1 MNNAVF
7 GKTMENVRKR
17 RDIKLV
23 TIDKRRNQL
32 VLERKYPRNKIFFR
46 KLFSNRNEKKNKIKN
61 ESAGITWHNAMSILD
76 ISKTLIYEFRYDYIQ
91 QKNQNKAKLYCL
103 NTESFIIYIKT
114 EDFDKDIDVEKW
126 FDTSNYS
133 KYNKR
138 PLPIS
143 MNKTVIEL
151 PKVELGEEIVKEFV
165 TLRAKSFLLN
175 G

>member
-32 VLERKYPRNKIFFR
+32 VLERNYPGNKILFR
-46 KLFSNRNEKKNKIKN
+46 KLFSNRNEKKKIKN

-76 ISKTLIYEFRYDYIQ
+76 ISKTLIYEFWYDYIQ
-91 QKNQNKAKLYCL
+91 QNNQNKAKLYCL

-126 FDTSNYS
+126 FDTSNYNE
-133 KYNKR
+133 YNKR

-143 MNKTVIEL
+143 MNKTVTKL
-151 PKVELGEEIVKEFV
+151 PKV
-165 TLRAKSFLLN
+165 
-175 G
+175 

>member
-76 ISKTLIYEFRYDYIQ
+76 ISKTLIYEFWYDYIQ

-103 NTESFIIYIKT
+103 NTESLIIYIKT

-133 KYNKR
+133 EYNKR
-138 PLPIS
+138 LLPIS
-143 MNKTVIEL
+143 MNKTVTEP
-151 PKVELGEEIVKEFV
+151 PKVELGGEIIKEFV
-165 TLRAKSFLLN
+165 TRRAKTFLLN

>member
-1 MNNAVF
+1 MNNAVS

-23 TIDKRRNQL
+23 IIDKRRNQL
-32 VLERKYPRNKIFFR
+32 VLERNYPRNKVFFR
-46 KLFSNRNEKKNKIKN
+46 KLFSNRNEKKKNNKN

-76 ISKTLIYEFRYDYIQ
+76 ISKTLIYEFWYDYIQ

-143 MNKTVIEL
+143 MNKTVTEV
-151 PKVELGEEIVKEFV
+151 PKVELGEEIIKEFV
-165 TLRAKSFLLN
+165 RRAKTFLLN

>member
-1 MNNAVF
+1 M
-7 GKTMENVRKR
+7 
-17 RDIKLV
+17 
-23 TIDKRRNQL
+23 
-32 VLERKYPRNKIFFR
+32 
-46 KLFSNRNEKKNKIKN
+46 KKKKKIKN